1 MYGEHL
7 ADSVYMPP
15 WSGATVM
22 EMFPPGVF
30 VRDVEVSVKALNMRY
45 VAWWEAR

>member
-1 MYGEHL
+1 
-7 ADSVYMPP
+7 MPP
-15 WSGATVM
+15 SSRTTVM

-30 VRDVEVSVKALNMRY
+30 VRDVELSVGALKMQY